1 MAAEKTAFL
10 SGGELPDGALLKSMS
25 VPTGKQGVHEKLK
38 GLGWDEIT
46 PIACPLLRP
55 DVTGNLV
62 STAWTLQVTFAGGT
76 GYRVYFKGTR
86 LESIRTQPIS
96 IPQGR
101 AKPFSIK
108 CADIWPNKRGAL
120 SETVVTIDLGM
131 LSSWDFGDMNTQS
144 NWVSQLLVG
153 NWSSPPHLKRLP

>member
-38 GLGWDEIT
+38 GLGWDEIS

-62 STAWTLQVTFAGGT
+62 STAWTLQVTFAGDPRCRAFFGDP
-76 GYRVYFKGTR
+76 K
-86 LESIRTQPIS
+86 LESIKTHT

-108 CADIWPNKRGAL
+108 CADIWPNKRGVL